1 MKKIFNLILISVIG
15 LLLFSCATTKVES
28 PTKKN
33 ATYEE
38 LVEYT
43 LSCTNKNSS
52 YYFNEAMSMLPSN
65 NIQGFDEV
73 VAKWTKESPL
83 DPDLYLA
90 RFIET
95 LNLSIIPGTNI
106 FDTPPSDGTPYEVV
120 NKDGKDVYVTRNFQY
135 DKEKIKLPIEI
146 LKEAITHHPLRIDLY
161 HELITTY
168 FNLGM
173 WEEGVEYIYALFDLV
188 PLSQNRWLWAHN
200 IVEEHANIREEA
212 DIDFIN
218 VIHSLVYTLYNEE
231 ETDFAVEVDNLL
243 CKTFPNN
250 YMLLNAV
257 AIDFYKIGLKEEAL
271 EYLNYAHKIAPGDY
285 IIIGNLAAFNEDMGN
300 QEEADKYINM
310 LLSSG
315 DEYWIEYASSLKTSN

>member
-1 MKKIFNLILISVIG
+1 MKKIFYLFLISLTT
-15 LLLFSCATTKVES
+15 LLLFSCATTNVTS
-28 PTKKN
+28 PVKKN

-52 YYFNEAMSMLPSN
+52 YYFNEAMSMLPKNDPKGFHNVTSKWSN
-65 NIQGFDEV
+65 E
-73 VAKWTKESPL
+73 TPY

-90 RFIET
+90 RFIES
-95 LNLSIIPGTNI
+95 LNLSIIPGTNE
-106 FDTPPSDGTPYEVV
+106 FDTPPKDGTPYEVE
-120 NKDGKDVYVTRNFQY
+120 NRDGKDVYVTRSFQY
-135 DKEKIKLPIEI
+135 DTEKINVPIEI
-146 LKEAITHHPLRIDLY
+146 LKEAISHHPLRIDLY

-168 FNLGM
+168 FNNQM
-173 WEEGVEYIYALFDLV
+173 WEEGVDYIYALFDLI

-218 VIHSLVYTLYNEE
+218 VIHSLVYTLYHEE
-231 ETDFAVEVDNLL
+231 QTDLAVEVDNLL
-243 CKTFPNN
+243 CKTFPTN

-257 AIDFYKIGLKEEAL
+257 AIDFYQIGLKEEAL
-271 EYLNYAHKIAPGDY
+271 EYLNYAHTIAPGDY
-285 IIIGNLAAFNEDMGN
+285 IIIGNLAAFNKDMGN
-300 QEEADKYINM
+300 KEESEKYINI

-315 DEYWIEYASSLKTSN
+315 DEYWIEYASSLMK